1 MTVTRRVLLTLAIFA
16 LTATVWSGRGDMA
29 LAKSP
34 ESDSTASTGGDSPNE
49 PLLLTPRTASVT
61 AKAATPRESSKPNR
75 SAASSGSSTT
85 PSRTSKAPVS
95 DASTTRRSPKPKTVS
110 AAAFQ
115 DAPPEE
121 VQPPKPVATKS
132 SQSTPPREE
141 YVEQE
146 YEPAPFPGPNP
157 GYHPA
162 RVPRYGAGWVMASM
176 QPARPAAGEMIPAPE
191 ETDGADPYMP
201 YGGGGESFDE
211 MIDEGNDY
219 GNYAMPGRRYAF
231 LAGGEGLLL
240 RPHWSQATALT
251 ETTSS
256 QAGAT
261 TIFNENLINFNPGYQ
276 GAFRTYLGIRNCAC
290 GDELRFTFL
299 NFNSA
304 ESLKGTATS
313 NTSVCD
319 FLCNTTPNPGDSAS
333 TSFGM
338 GMSLWDIDCIRPFF
352 CVPPCNNPCGP
363 QCHPWDLRW
372 FAGLRFAYIN
382 QNISSVVTDS
392 TASGGIFAQ
401 AWAANKFTGFGPRV
415 GLQGRKY
422 FGQSGRFSVYTR
434 GAGSLLVGNDYQSV
448 TNSTPTGQI
457 PTVTN
462 LVSRNSR
469 IIPVAEV
476 ELGATWWMLPRF
488 AVSGGWMLMSFWDLG
503 MQATGNIGATPNLD
517 DSNIL
522 GFDGFFLRGELVF

>member
-1 MTVTRRVLLTLAIFA
+1 MKVSGRVLLTLAIFA
-16 LTATVWSGRGDMA
+16 LVAIAWSGRADLA
-29 LAKSP
+29 SAKSP
-34 ESDSTASTGGDSPNE
+34 DVDSNGTADVNNANE
-49 PLLLTPRTASVT
+49 PLLLTPRTNASSTRASASRAAGATAEPRALPSGTRT
-61 AKAATPRESSKPNR
+61 AKPPMS
-75 SAASSGSSTT
+75 
-85 PSRTSKAPVS
+85 APVS
-95 DASTTRRSPKPKTVS
+95 ANRRPAKPKTVS

-115 DAPPEE
+115 EQPPEE
-121 VQPPKPVATKS
+121 IQPPKPVAERS
-132 SQSTPPREE
+132 RRGPPREE
-141 YVEQE
+141 IVEQAYE
-146 YEPAPFPGPNP
+146 PAYEPAPFPGPNP

-162 RVPRYGAGWVMASM
+162 RVPRYGAGWILASM
-176 QPARPAAGEMIPAPE
+176 QPAPPTGGEMIPSPE
-191 ETDGADPYMP
+191 PMDDSDPYMP
-201 YGGGGESFDE
+201 YGGGDSFDE
-211 MIDEGNDY
+211 MAEEGNFY
-219 GNYAMPGRRYAF
+219 GGYAMPGRRYAW

-240 RPHWSQATALT
+240 RPHWSQATAMT

-256 QAGAT
+256 QSGAT

-290 GDELRFTFL
+290 GDEIRFTFL

-313 NTSVCD
+313 NMSVCD
-319 FLCNTTPNPGDSAS
+319 FLCNTTPNPGDSVS

-382 QNISSVVTDS
+382 QNISSLVTDS
-392 TASGGIFAQ
+392 AAAGGIFAQ
-401 AWAANKFTGFGPRV
+401 AGAANKFTGFGPRV

-422 FGQSGRFSVYTR
+422 FGQNGRFSVYTR
-434 GAGSLLVGNDYQSV
+434 GAGSILVGNDYQSV
-448 TNSTPTGQI
+448 TNSTPTGDL